1 MISLRFGSLLVGVV
15 LLAACATA
23 EQSIQAAPPVVRP
36 KPLAIT
42 PASQGSLFP
51 AALGTGTPRPLFED
65 RRARAVG
72 DILQVR
78 LQESTLASRSG
89 SNRASRDSSVDLSV
103 TPLTPAETT
112 ETGRKSPIANN
123 YILKRANLAASASTE
138 FEGAGASRAQNAF
151 TGVLMVM
158 VTQVLSNGNLVVSGE
173 KQVAIGAEEEVIRF
187 SGIINPSDLTNNT
200 VLSTQVADAR
210 LEYRGRGAGDDAT
223 RPGWLT
229 RGIFKAWPF

>member
-1 MISLRFGSLLVGVV
+1 
-15 LLAACATA
+15 
-23 EQSIQAAPPVVRP
+23 
-36 KPLAIT
+36 
-42 PASQGSLFP
+42 
-51 AALGTGTPRPLFED
+51 
-65 RRARAVG
+65 
-72 DILQVR
+72 
-78 LQESTLASRSG
+78 
-89 SNRASRDSSVDLSV
+89 
-103 TPLTPAETT
+103 
-112 ETGRKSPIANN
+112 
-123 YILKRANLAASASTE
+123 
-138 FEGAGASRAQNAF
+138 
-151 TGVLMVM
+151 MVM

>member
-1 MISLRFGSLLVGVV
+1 
-15 LLAACATA
+15 
-23 EQSIQAAPPVVRP
+23 
-36 KPLAIT
+36 
-42 PASQGSLFP
+42 
-51 AALGTGTPRPLFED
+51 
-65 RRARAVG
+65 
-72 DILQVR
+72 
-78 LQESTLASRSG
+78 LASRSG

-103 TPLTPAETT
+103 TPLPGT
-112 ETGRKSPIANN
+112 ETAESGRKSQIANK
-123 YILKRANLAASASTE
+123 LKWTNLAASASTE
-138 FEGAGASRAQNAF
+138 FEGSGASRAQNAF

-229 RGIFKAWPF
+229 RGILKAWPF

>member
-1 MISLRFGSLLVGVV
+1 MISLRFGCLLVGVV

-36 KPLAIT
+36 KPLAVA

-103 TPLTPAETT
+103 TPLTGAETA
-112 ETGRKSPIANN
+112 ETGRKSPIANK
-123 YILKRANLAASASTE
+123 LKWANLAASASTE
-138 FEGAGASRAQNAF
+138 FEGSGASRAQNAF

>member
-1 MISLRFGSLLVGVV
+1 MRSSRFGFVIACIV
-15 LLAACATA
+15 LLSACATA
-23 EQSIQAAPPVVRP
+23 EQTIQSAPPVVRP
-36 KPLAIT
+36 KPLAVT

-78 LQESTLASRSG
+78 LQESTLATRSG
-89 SNRASRDSSVDLSV
+89 SNRASRETNLALSVDKPEAGV
-103 TPLTPAETT
+103 
-112 ETGRKSPIANN
+112 KSPIGSA
-123 YILKRANLAASASTE
+123 LKWANLSGNASTD
-138 FEGAGASRAQNAF
+138 FEGQGASRAQNAF

-210 LEYRGRGAGDDAT
+210 LEYRGRGTGDDAT

-229 RGIFKAWPF
+229 RGILKAWPF